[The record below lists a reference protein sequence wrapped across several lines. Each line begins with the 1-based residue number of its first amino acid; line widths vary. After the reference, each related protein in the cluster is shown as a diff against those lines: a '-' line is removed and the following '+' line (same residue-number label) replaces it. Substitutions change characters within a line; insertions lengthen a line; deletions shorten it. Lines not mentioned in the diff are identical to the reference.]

1 MVMGKLGAF
10 LNKDLG
16 ALAKDAGKVL
26 NTDLGTIA
34 KGAGRML
41 QTDLGDLLRDAPAPE
56 APAGD
61 AAPAVAAK
69 PVAAPAGAKRAAAVA
84 PAVAPA
90 RTPIV
95 ASGAAFDMQA
105 TQKLPE
111 GFGAALRDMAST
123 APATAAP
130 AFDPDVTQKMEQVTV
145 GAALATS
152 GESKKKEQPPAASP
166 ELGKI
171 NPELL
176 SRAKRVVP
184 AGNEIK
190 VLLPYDVSDF
200 ERPHATPSGSLTG
213 DPVTAVYAGRGETI
227 VVQLAL
233 FWDGDEAMERLAE
246 VATKIGTAG
255 RTAPDLTWV
264 IGQTPQGAVFA
275 WTRDCYFFCATSTK
289 GAPPL
294 ERFLFAYPY

>member
-1 MVMGKLGAF
+1 MGKLGAF

-69 PVAAPAGAKRAAAVA
+69 TVAAPTGAKRAAAVA

-90 RTPIV
+90 PAPTV
-95 ASGAAFDMQA
+95 AAGAAFDMQA

-123 APATAAP
+123 APAAAAP

-145 GAALATS
+145 APAPAAS
-152 GESKKKEQPPAASP
+152 GESKKKEPPPAASP

-176 SRAKRVVP
+176 SRAKRTVP

-213 DPVTAVYAGRGETI
+213 DPVTAVYAGRGETV